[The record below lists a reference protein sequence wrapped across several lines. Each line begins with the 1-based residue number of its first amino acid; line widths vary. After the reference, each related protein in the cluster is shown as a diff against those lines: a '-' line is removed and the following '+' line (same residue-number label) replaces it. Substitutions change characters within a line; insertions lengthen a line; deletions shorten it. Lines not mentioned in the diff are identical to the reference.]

1 MVIAMDIDQLTAFTR
16 ITREGSFTRAA
27 QALGVPQPTISG
39 RIRALEQAV
48 GGPLFYRSGRRLTL
62 TERGTRFLPY
72 AERTLELL
80 AEGVER
86 AKLAADGQ
94 DGRVTVGTM
103 VSMAAAPLAQAT
115 RRFLRTHPRVDV
127 WIESGHSHQVVE
139 MLRDGIVQLG
149 LITAPL
155 LGVDLEPLVR
165 FLDQL
170 LLVASPMHPL
180 AGREPLPF
188 KRIVQEADPFLWIM
202 YSLEMDHLR
211 QRVQSEPGAREVEL
225 PAATIR
231 EMLLDGAGAGFMTA
245 SAARADLEAGRL
257 VELHTTNSRHMVRE
271 TMLVRLAQRDLPPAA
286 LAFARI
292 LEEDAHALGFGVERY
307 SRIPGSNWS

>member
-1 MVIAMDIDQLTAFTR
+1 MDIDQLTAFTR

-27 QALGVPQPTISG
+27 QELGVPQPTISG
-39 RIRALEQAV
+39 RIRALETAV

-62 TERGTRFLPY
+62 TERGVRFLPY

-86 AKLAADGQ
+86 AKLAEEGQ
-94 DGRVTVGTM
+94 YGRVTVGTM
-103 VSMAAAPLAQAT
+103 VSMAAWPLAPAT
-115 RRFLRTHPRVDV
+115 RRFLRSHPRVDLWV
-127 WIESGHSHQVVE
+127 ESGHSHQVVE

-149 LITAPL
+149 LITSPL

-165 FLDQL
+165 FRDPL
-170 LLVASPMHPL
+170 LLVASPEHRL
-180 AGREPLPF
+180 AGRDPMPF

-211 QRVQSEPGAREVEL
+211 QRMQSEPGAREVEL

-231 EMLLDGAGAGFMTA
+231 ELLLAGTGAGFVTA
-245 SAARADLEAGRL
+245 STARADLDAGRL
-257 VELHTTNSRHMVRE
+257 VELHTTNSRHMIRE
-271 TMLVRLAQRDLPPAA
+271 TVLVRLAHRELSPAA
-286 LAFARI
+286 TAFARM
-292 LEEDAHALGFGVERY
+292 LEEEARALGFGVERY
-307 SRIPGSNWS
+307 EQSVGNRYGD